1 MESGSHS
8 RGLLLSTASGRW
20 ILAPIP
26 KVASTVLKRVAVIA
40 DGRTPP
46 EYAVYGETRP
56 ALAVHHP
63 DFHCLKP
70 PSMNPGS
77 TADQAALKLLVTRHP
92 GERLLSFWHDKI
104 FLSDPNYKLLN
115 RVALSKSD
123 LDEKNV
129 CDFKTFLLYLQDH
142 WSSLKSD
149 LHLCPQS
156 EIASSCHDGFFRLDR
171 NDLVR
176 QLPILLQPLINQS
189 TLNRIKSELQRY
201 DSYFC
206 QKLSN
211 RWKANYDQESFQ
223 ILKSL
228 YGADLDIY
236 SYTLKRN
243 QGDTLRKLSACDVD
257 ALADPIQQLRDRND
271 QISDLHQQLISARS
285 ELLGPALPELVKAR
299 AACPEHNRD
308 EAGLQHLYEYIIA
321 GKGEKVLVWCLD
333 NKSKINDDLV
343 RGECFYIQGL
353 ALSILN
359 RHHEALSAYSCALEL
374 KFITPFLF
382 FNIGNSHRDL
392 DSNHL
397 AIKFYEQALELNPDF
412 SECRHNFALAL
423 KDRGDHAAAERV
435 LRLVLRDH
443 PETTQAAFSLAELLR
458 ESHRNSEAVEAYRL
472 CLNYAPLYCEA
483 WNNLGL
489 TYGSL
494 DQSNDAIASYL
505 QALSIDAN
513 YPQSRQN
520 LAQAYV
526 QQKRHHDAIDQF
538 KIFSRLNLSPQQQ
551 VISVQGEIACYMELD
566 QDNLALECADSFA
579 DRRVQLISRLH
590 VLPVLYRDQNH
601 LASTRNRW
609 AKDLRELYDLLG
621 NLRKDDPVWELLY
634 AHTWTISNFYLS
646 YQMEDDRSLQEL
658 YAGVLDR
665 ILRPRFGCFMK
676 NLERKISKS
685 SSIRVGVISPHL
697 HNHNGSIWA
706 LGWLE
711 MIAINRDF
719 EIFSYNTGDKY
730 DSGTQRFADLG
741 CYRHIP
747 LSAENPEPMFQ
758 KVIDDELDVLIFTDI
773 GMHPTSKILS
783 VLKLAPVQIQGWGHP
798 ITSGSRT
805 MNYYFSGC
813 GMEPPGNEEHYSE
826 ILYRLPKTGLN
837 YERPVSLHD
846 GSVLHEKFNL
856 PHNRP
861 LIASLQST
869 FKYVPSNDWVFAE
882 IAMCNPNA
890 LILLVGHMGNGGVVD
905 RLIDRIKPHFVQR
918 GLDINHHLRVLP
930 RLSYEDY
937 LGILCIANHAIDTI
951 DWNGG
956 NSSFQ
961 SFSLGCP
968 VVTLPTSFMRGRHT
982 LSMLEVLEI
991 PELVAND
998 PSEYVSISSRLLQD
1012 QIFRQDICSKIKDRA
1027 HLLFGDCSVAEAFE
1041 LALVR
1046 VVSGKKL

>member
-1 MESGSHS
+1 MESGSNS
-8 RGLLLSTASGRW
+8 RGLLLTTASGRW

-26 KVASTVLKRVAVIA
+26 KVASTVLKRLAVIA

-46 EYAVYGETRP
+46 EHAVYGETRP

-70 PSMNPGS
+70 PAVNPGS
-77 TADQAALKLLVTRHP
+77 TADQASLKLLVTRHP

-104 FLSDPNYKLLN
+104 FLGDPNYKLLN

-123 LDEKNV
+123 LDGQNI

-142 WSSLKSD
+142 WASLRGD

-156 EIASSCHDGFFRLDR
+156 EIARSCHDGFVRLDR
-171 NDLVR
+171 NDLGQR
-176 QLPILLQPLINQS
+176 LPILLKPFINQF
-189 TLNRIKSELQRY
+189 TLDRIKSELKRY

-211 RWKANYDQESFQ
+211 RWRANYDQESIQ

-228 YGADLDIY
+228 YAEDFDMY
-236 SYTLKRN
+236 SYTLKRS
-243 QGDTLRKLSACDVD
+243 QEDESRKLLVCDVD

-271 QISDLHQQLISARS
+271 QIYNLHQQLLTARS
-285 ELLGPALPELVKAR
+285 ESLGPALPGLVHAQR
-299 AACPEHNRD
+299 TWPEHNRD
-308 EAGLQHLYEYIIA
+308 EAKLQNLYEDIIA
-321 GKGEKVLVWCLD
+321 GEGEKVLAWFSD
-333 NKSKINDDLV
+333 NQNKISDDLV
-343 RGECFYIQGL
+343 LGECFYLQGL
-353 ALSILN
+353 ALTYLDQ
-359 RHHEALSAYSCALEL
+359 HQEALSAYSCASDL
-374 KFITPFLF
+374 KFITPFVF
-382 FNIGNSHRDL
+382 FNIGNSYRAL
-392 DSNHL
+392 DNNHL
-397 AIKFYEQALELNPDF
+397 AIEFYEQALELNPDF

-435 LRLVLRDH
+435 LRLLLRDH

-458 ESHRNSEAVEAYRL
+458 ESHRNLEAVEAYRL

-526 QQKRHHDAIDQF
+526 QQKRHHDAINQF
-538 KIFSRLNLSPQQQ
+538 KIFSRLNLSAQQQ
-551 VISVQGEIACYMELD
+551 VISVQGEIACYMELN
-566 QDNLALECADSFA
+566 QDDFALEFADSFE

-601 LASTRNRW
+601 LASTRERW
-609 AKDLRELYDLLG
+609 AKDLRELYELLG
-621 NLRKDDPVWELLY
+621 NLRKDDPAWELLY

-676 NLERKISKS
+676 SLEHKISKS
-685 SSIRVGVISPHL
+685 SSMRVGIISPHL

-711 MIAINRDF
+711 TIAMKKDF

-730 DSGTQRFADLG
+730 DSGSQRFADLG

-758 KVIDDELDVLIFTDI
+758 KVIDDQLDILIFTDI

-798 ITSGSRT
+798 ITSGSKT
-805 MNYYFSGC
+805 MDYYFSGS

-826 ILYRLPKTGLN
+826 NLYRLPKTGLN
-837 YERPVSLHD
+837 YERPMALHD
-846 GSVLHEKFNL
+846 GTLLYEKFNL
-856 PHNRP
+856 PQNRP

-869 FKYVPSNDWVFAE
+869 FKYVPSNDWVVAE

-890 LILLVGHMGNGGVVD
+890 LILFVGHMGNGSVVD
-905 RLIDRIKPHFVQR
+905 RLIDRIKPHFLKY
-918 GLDINHHLRVLP
+918 GLDINHHVQVLP

-961 SFSLGCP
+961 AFSLGCP

-998 PSEYVSISSRLLQD
+998 HSEYISISSKLLQD
-1012 QIFRQDICSKIKDRA
+1012 QIFRQDICSKIKNRA
-1027 HLLFGDCSVAEAFE
+1027 DLLFGDRSIAEAFE

-1046 VVSGKKL
+1046 LGSGKKL